1 MTTSHP
7 DSGNRLVR
15 RRLSLAVASGLA
27 GSLLCGL
34 AGLAPSAS
42 AETLLGALKSR
53 VAVAKAAACP
63 TGLSSQPFKQWG
75 DESAYSL
82 VPGGSFETSP
92 AEWTLRG
99 GAAPAGGSES
109 FAVTGAL
116 GKTSLALPA
125 KASAQSPFVCIA
137 SSEDAFRFFL
147 RSEAAESTLTA
158 ELVYK
163 TSLGPIAVPVNRL
176 SAKSAW
182 APSPRIATGAL
193 IATIVAGGTLE
204 MAVRFTATS
213 GASRIDD
220 VYLDPRMSR

>member
-1 MTTSHP
+1 MSTDHP
-7 DSGNRLVR
+7 DSSARPIH
-15 RRLSLAVASGLA
+15 RRLSLGLAGGLA
-27 GSLLCGL
+27 GSILCGL
-34 AGLAPSAS
+34 VGMAPSAS
-42 AETLLGALKSR
+42 AEGLLGALKSR
-53 VAVAKAAACP
+53 VAVAKAATCP
-63 TGLSSQPFKQWG
+63 TALTSQPFKQWG

-82 VPGGSFETSP
+82 VSGGSFETSP
-92 AEWTLRG
+92 TEWTLRG
-99 GAAPAGGSES
+99 GAQPTSGSES

-116 GKTSLALPA
+116 GKSSLALPA

-163 TSLGPIAVPVNRL
+163 TAIGSIAVPVNRL

-182 APSPRIATGAL
+182 APSPRIATGSL
-193 IATIVAGGTLE
+193 IATIVAGGTAE